1 MNNEIAQPNHQNSY
15 LKTLQSTNVP
25 LKVLK
30 VFATNNGTIFFS
42 TFRRSKIEES

>member
-1 MNNEIAQPNHQNSY
+1 MKSRNPTIKDSY

-30 VFATNNGTIFFS
+30 VFATNNGTIFLS
-42 TFRRSKIEES
+42 TFRCSKIEES